1 MKQKPI
7 DNIKNFY
14 QPNKHAH
21 LFRSPST
28 PSLKR
33 IWICHTCGL
42 ENNSVTWHCLNCE
55 CVSYLAPIYKE
66 TLKKKTSF
74 DCDTRDQQQKC
85 TNDTASSSSHG
96 SKHSIIAT
104 TASSICA
111 GTQPPTS
118 TTPQKLQSMDGDSS
132 VDKITAITTINQYA
146 GSKCHLCLY
155 KTKPAPQHL
164 TSAGGTNGA
173 TSIKEPI
180 CRHQARTKYLR
191 FPLIGQTTKV
201 GPEQKSF
208 DDSKY
213 YVQNGLY
220 YSNRKINKSLSSITD
235 SFGAGGGIENSSSS
249 IFGERIVYAKNRPN
263 TLLVSEDMNTRRTTS
278 KGTSES
284 YVRQLSVPNPQQA
297 QFNDFITLNVEEQT
311 TTTTT
316 TTIKRS
322 ILCDVCG
329 VCNQNRCSRSINN
342 SNNEPSSRFT
352 ITTLSRAS
360 SNQTLKNH
368 QTLPRNGGVFIA
380 VRDWSTDATR
390 SQQKEPA
397 RIVSRTNSIQDGYY
411 EILKNPNNPPYEN
424 QTIIN
429 KELEQSHT
437 YENSQHAQEPIYA
450 VVNKMNKTKNKIQ
463 SQQSEPKFTYIGM
476 NAKSVNSNNSA
487 QPPPKPLSEPDS
499 LYASI
504 GPNKSVDGD
513 GGKSLSSHITITSS
527 VDHPGSDTSEIYAK
541 VWKGPRKSLDSQKM
555 YGNFSTNNCFFWCL
569 FVFSVAFFI
578 FPLFIVELCNNYIYC
593 FFSMLF

>member
-1 MKQKPI
+1 M
-7 DNIKNFY
+7 
-14 QPNKHAH
+14 
-21 LFRSPST
+21 FRSPST

-74 DCDTRDQQQKC
+74 DCDTRDKNSSDVSYS
-85 TNDTASSSSHG
+85 TSSSG
-96 SKHSIIAT
+96 KYGLL
-104 TASSICA
+104 ASD
-111 GTQPPTS
+111 
-118 TTPQKLQSMDGDSS
+118 TPKLRSMDSEIL
-132 VDKITAITTINQYA
+132 DKTTTITAINKLQPMPYGQTT
-146 GSKCHLCLY
+146 KCHLCLY
-155 KTKPAPQHL
+155 KTKPSAQHL
-164 TSAGGTNGA
+164 LAGNGNA
-173 TSIKEPI
+173 SKEPQI

-191 FPLIGQTTKV
+191 FPLIGQAAKI

-235 SFGAGGGIENSSSS
+235 SFSGGGGIENNGS
-249 IFGERIVYAKNRPN
+249 IFGERIVIGKNRPN
-263 TLLVSEDMNTRRTTS
+263 TLLVNEEMNNRRTTS
-278 KGTSES
+278 KGTTES
-284 YVRQLSVPNPQQA
+284 YTRQLSVPNPQQG
-297 QFNDFITLNVEEQT
+297 QFNDFIASHIVEHHQPVT
-311 TTTTT
+311 NT

-329 VCNQNRCSRSINN
+329 VCNQNRCSRSISSS
-342 SNNEPSSRFT
+342 SNETPSRFT
-352 ITTLSRAS
+352 ITTLSRAAS

-368 QTLPRNGGVFIA
+368 QTLPRNGGVFVA
-380 VRDWSTDATR
+380 VRDWCTDAH
-390 SQQKEPA
+390 SQQIPVRSGE
-397 RIVSRTNSIQDGYY
+397 SRTNSIQDGYY

-424 QTIIN
+424 QEIIS
-429 KELEQSHT
+429 KEQETTNNAHT
-437 YENSQHAQEPIYA
+437 YENQQQVQEPIYA
-450 VVNKMNKTKNKIQ
+450 VVNKQNKTKNKLQ

-476 NAKSVNSNNSA
+476 NASKSSA
-487 QPPPKPLSEPDS
+487 TGISLVQPSKPLSEPDS

-504 GPNKSVDGD
+504 APLNSKKLPTDSNNT
-513 GGKSLSSHITITSS
+513 SHITITSS

-555 YGNFSTNNCFFWCL
+555 YAQFYYYSFLFCFF
-569 FVFSVAFFI
+569 
-578 FPLFIVELCNNYIYC
+578 
-593 FFSMLF
+593 